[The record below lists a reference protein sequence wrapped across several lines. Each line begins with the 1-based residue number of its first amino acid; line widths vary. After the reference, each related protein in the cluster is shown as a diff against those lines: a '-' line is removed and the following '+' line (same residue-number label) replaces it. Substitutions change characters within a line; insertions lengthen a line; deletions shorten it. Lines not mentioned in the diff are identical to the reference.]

1 MTSVIMCARYGSTFH
16 SLQKAFRKKIL
27 NAEFSVWMWSVKPF
41 KYVILNEFLSLLL
54 ISKKSYANNEVKKM
68 TCSALSTH
76 YLLSVSYVEELR

>member
-1 MTSVIMCARYGSTFH
+1 
-16 SLQKAFRKKIL
+16 
-27 NAEFSVWMWSVKPF
+27 MWSVKPF

-76 YLLSVSYVEELR
+76 YLLSLSYVEELR